1 MAKVN
6 KQKLE
11 ALRDEIR
18 RHDRLYYVEATPE
31 ISDLEYDKLMSQLKK
46 MEEDLGEPVPADSPS
61 QRVGGAPVPH
71 LNNVKHRL
79 PMLSIDN
86 TYSLDELKEYGARTA
101 KLLPKEELEW
111 MVELKIDGVA
121 ASVIYENGLL
131 TRAVT
136 RGDGKTGDDITH
148 NVRTIPD
155 IPLKLTTKNPPEILE
170 VRGEVF
176 ITNSDLVKIN
186 QRQEKAGQKV
196 YANTRNLA
204 AGTVRLLDPQEAS
217 SRKLR
222 MFCHGVGY
230 CEGLKSDSYD
240 AFLKEIASYGLPAT
254 PLAKHFKTF
263 DKATAY
269 CTELEGELEEKLAEL
284 DFEIDGIV
292 LKVNGFEHQERLGRT
307 GKSPRWIVAY
317 KWEKYE
323 APSKVVDIIVQVGTS
338 GVITPKAIIEPV
350 QIAGTTI
357 TDVSLHNAVQ
367 IEEKDIRIGDV
378 VMVEKAGK
386 IIPHIVRTEK
396 HLRKKRLAKYKFPE
410 NCPSCNADLVKD
422 EGGVYIRCP
431 NLMCNDRVERR
442 IRHFCNRDSM
452 DIEGFGEK
460 LVKQLVST
468 GTLTSVAGLYTMTLE
483 QLMGMERMGKKSAQK
498 RIDAIQAS
506 KSQGM
511 ARLLNALALRHV
523 GTSVAALL
531 AKHFGSIENLK
542 KAKVEDISAVDEI
555 GETIAQSVHDYL
567 NSDFGNGLIEELKAA
582 GVSTK
587 AIAQETAGNALE
599 GKTIVVTGTLE
610 KYSRKE
616 IKDLI
621 SRHGGKAGSSVSSK
635 TDFLVA
641 GEAAGSKLTKA
652 QQLGVQVLTEDD
664 FEALIAGE

>member
-1 MAKVN
+1 MAKPSKKSVD
-6 KQKLE
+6 

-18 RHDRLYYVEATPE
+18 RHDRLYYVEAAPE
-31 ISDLEYDKLMSQLKK
+31 ISDLEYDKLMSKLKK
-46 MEEDLGEPVPADSPS
+46 LEEELGEEIPSDSPS
-61 QRVGGAPVPH
+61 QRVGGAPVDH

-86 TYSLDELKEYGARTA
+86 TYSLDELNEYGARTA
-101 KLLPKEELEW
+101 KLLPKEEMQW

-121 ASVIYENGLL
+121 ASVIYENGVL

-155 IPLKLTTKNPPEILE
+155 IPLKLTTKNPPAVLE

-176 ITNSDLVKIN
+176 ITNSELVKIN
-186 QRQEKAGQKV
+186 QRQEKAGQKI

-204 AGTVRLLDPQEAS
+204 AGTIRLLDPQEAS

-230 CEGLKSDSYD
+230 CEGIKSATYD
-240 AFLKEIASYGLPAT
+240 EFLQEIASYGLPAT
-254 PLAKHFKTF
+254 PLARHFKTF
-263 DKATAY
+263 KEATAY
-269 CTELEGELEEKLAEL
+269 CKQLEGQLEEKLAEL

-292 LKVNGFEHQERLGRT
+292 LKVNSFEHQERLGRT

-323 APSKVVDIIVQVGTS
+323 APSTVTAITVQVGTS

-367 IEEKDIRIGDV
+367 IEQKDIRIGDV
-378 VMVEKAGK
+378 VIVEKAGK

-396 HLRKKRLAKYKFPE
+396 HLRKKRLAKYKFPV
-410 NCPSCNADLVKD
+410 NCPSCNSDLVKD

-431 NLMCNDRVERR
+431 NLMCNARVERR

-468 GTLTSVAGLYTMTLE
+468 RTLSTVADLYTMTPE
-483 QLMGMERMGKKSAQK
+483 ELMAMERMGKKSAEK
-498 RIDAIQAS
+498 RLHAIQAS

-523 GTSVAALL
+523 GVSVATLL
-531 AKHFGSIENLK
+531 AKNFGSIANLK

-555 GETIAQSVHDYL
+555 GDTIAQSVHDYL
-567 NSDFGNGLIEELKAA
+567 NSDFGEDLIGKLEAA
-582 GVSTK
+582 GVSTE
-587 AIAQETAGNALE
+587 AIAQETAGDALA

-621 SRHGGKAGSSVSSK
+621 SKHGGKAGSSVSAK
-635 TDFLVA
+635 TDYLVA

-652 QQLGVQVLTEDD
+652 QKLGVQVLTEDD
-664 FEALIAGE
+664 FEALITE